1 MHKPWAHSHKGL
13 HDAKCH
19 GAISQLEPTGQKR
32 KEERSRFLLLCN
44 TGKLAQA
51 IAEGVR
57 EALPEAD
64 CQVYDVNDYDMG
76 MLQGLLNASDAF
88 AIGSPTI
95 NQDAV
100 APIWNLLSHVDA
112 IGNKKRPALVF
123 GSYGW
128 SGEAVPNIS
137 ARLTGL
143 KSSVFGEGMK
153 VTFVPSK
160 EDLEKAKE
168 LGKAFAESL

>member
-1 MHKPWAHSHKGL
+1 M
-13 HDAKCH
+13 
-19 GAISQLEPTGQKR
+19 
-32 KEERSRFLLLCN
+32 
-44 TGKLAQA
+44 
-51 IAEGVR
+51 R

>member
-1 MHKPWAHSHKGL
+1 M
-13 HDAKCH
+13 
-19 GAISQLEPTGQKR
+19 
-32 KEERSRFLLLCN
+32 
-44 TGKLAQA
+44 
-51 IAEGVR
+51 
-57 EALPEAD
+57 
-64 CQVYDVNDYDMG
+64 
-76 MLQGLLNASDAF
+76 
-88 AIGSPTI
+88 
-95 NQDAV
+95 
-100 APIWNLLSHVDA
+100 DA